1 MRTELLK
8 YIIEIDKLHSI
19 SKASAA
25 LYISQAALSES
36 VAQLEKDLNVII
48 FDRNKK
54 GVTTTEAGLQ
64 IIEQA
69 TRILKEVDKLY
80 QLSTALP
87 AKHNYAETL
96 SFGINEKFSHT
107 AILNKAINLAIQ
119 KHPTLSFN
127 AINAN
132 AEQCIQAVA
141 NRQFNFAI
149 VGFDPSTKE
158 NALDSLHAL
167 SLQYEQLP
175 EDPIYVVCNKLSPL
189 HDRKLLSFSD
199 IQSTTLITYSTI
211 SDATTASINESLH
224 DRIIKLSNLDSI
236 LQMVKDNL
244 GITLLPFTLLK
255 QALEK
260 NKEALVAISL
270 SDTVQ
275 FNYIIYPSKKE
286 LTSAQKM
293 FIHIY
298 KRCFNEY
305 SI

>member
-96 SFGINEKFSHT
+96 SFGINEK
-107 AILNKAINLAIQ
+107 L
-119 KHPTLSFN
+119 
-127 AINAN
+127 
-132 AEQCIQAVA
+132 
-141 NRQFNFAI
+141 
-149 VGFDPSTKE
+149 
-158 NALDSLHAL
+158 
-167 SLQYEQLP
+167 
-175 EDPIYVVCNKLSPL
+175 VCFRFL
-189 HDRKLLSFSD
+189 
-199 IQSTTLITYSTI
+199 Y
-211 SDATTASINESLH
+211 
-224 DRIIKLSNLDSI
+224 
-236 LQMVKDNL
+236 
-244 GITLLPFTLLK
+244 
-255 QALEK
+255 
-260 NKEALVAISL
+260 
-270 SDTVQ
+270 
-275 FNYIIYPSKKE
+275 
-286 LTSAQKM
+286 
-293 FIHIY
+293 
-298 KRCFNEY
+298 
-305 SI
+305 